1 MNPDDPKPLP
11 SATLALLR
19 AEKGALF
26 APEDARA
33 RVLEKLATAVPGSG
47 GGGSRGGGGNG
58 GEGASGR
65 AAASVPPHDAIVR
78 LARPLSLGVALAVG
92 AAGGAAAWNAFRPLP
107 KAEIV
112 YVDRVVP
119 APEPAIM
126 PNATPWTSLPNAAAS
141 AAKPPRAAVAVEPQP
156 PPATPDGQLAAERT
170 LLDVA
175 RTALARGNGGDALAA
190 AVRHEKRYPTGALT
204 EEREAMAIQALVLL
218 GRQDEARARGAS
230 FHQRF
235 PGSVLAPALDS
246 ALGAIP

>member
-1 MNPDDPKPLP
+1 MNTDDPKPLSP
-11 SATLALLR
+11 ATLALLR

-33 RVLEKLATAVPGSG
+33 RVLEKLALALPGSG
-47 GGGSRGGGGNG
+47 GSRGSGGNG
-58 GEGASGR
+58 GQGASGR
-65 AAASVPPHDAIVR
+65 AAASVPPHEASGR

-92 AAGGAAAWNAFRPLP
+92 AAGGAAAWNVFRPVP

-119 APEPAIM
+119 APPPGVM
-126 PNATPWTSLPNAAAS
+126 PNATQWTSLPNVPETATEPA
-141 AAKPPRAAVAVEPQP
+141 RAAVEPQQLP
-156 PPATPDGQLAAERT
+156 GTPDGQLAAERT
-170 LLDVA
+170 MLDVA

-190 AVRHEKRYPTGALT
+190 ATRHEKRYPTGALA
-204 EEREAMAIQALVLL
+204 EEREAMAVQALVLL
-218 GRQDEARARGAS
+218 GRHDDARARGAS

-235 PGSVLAPALDS
+235 PGSVLAPAIDA